1 MHTIFTLLEQYVPD
15 IVWCHDFSVGGRVSL
30 ECRDVIGSMEV
41 DHRVFCKRFAS
52 RVAGFSSSQGQFSI
66 AAASDSVPGSYRS
79 FDGTPNP
86 RRYHLALDTSLRPV
100 HVSSY
105 FCPV

>member
-15 IVWCHDFSVGGRVSL
+15 IVFITSSLLAGVSL
-30 ECRDVIGSMEV
+30 KCRDVIGFTEV
-41 DHRVFCKRFAS
+41 DHCVFCKRFAS

-86 RRYHLALDTSLRPV
+86 RRYHLALDTSLRPF